1 MIRLIT
7 GFIFGLVI
15 GYGVGLDVGYNYRN
29 TELEEEQYQK
39 DLKFVEDA
47 EEQLKNR
54 FEEKTIPFVYDTV
67 QIVPEEEILEPEEE
81 IAQPEEDKYDN
92 DDYGLVDIN
101 GTKQPNEFK
110 QNTCYMYTSEGG
122 LIMIARVGEGLELHL
137 DHDSLHLIDND
148 ERMVEEVTDKI
159 SEAYDIINSAHLIQE
174 ATCTDYLYQIIQ
186 NNS

>member
-47 EEQLKNR
+47 EEQLKNKS
-54 FEEKTIPFVYDTV
+54 EGKTIPFVYDTV